1 MVPVAEVRVSLWL
14 RVCVNV
20 LFIYFVGVG
29 FTDWG
34 LPVGGV
40 RVSWRHVLLRPPLH
54 HLWRKLAPE
63 ANQIHT
69 PRAVVVLVHNVC
81 RLVHVGVKLAVGPF
95 DLDLK
100 K

>member
-1 MVPVAEVRVSLWL
+1 MVPVAGERVSLGL
-14 RVCVNV
+14 RIWVKI
-20 LFIYFVGVG
+20 LFMYFAGLG

-34 LPVGGV
+34 LPVGWV
-40 RVSWRHVLLRPPLH
+40 RVSRRHVLLRPPLH

-69 PRAVVVLVHNVC
+69 PRAVVVLVHILC
-81 RLVHVGVKLAVGPF
+81 RLVHVGVKLAVGQF